1 MTARIL
7 DGKELAADMRAEMKL
22 EVARLKQEHDLVPC
36 LAVVLVGDNP
46 ASVSYVN
53 KKSRV
58 AAEIGIESNLQ
69 VYPDSISQG
78 ELLAE
83 IATLNADASVHGIL
97 VQAPLPPQIDERTV
111 FNQVLPE
118 KDVDGFNAANLGRLC
133 QEDDDAF
140 VACTPAGII
149 ELIKRSAIETEG
161 KRTVVLGRSLIVGK
175 PAALLLLRKAMP
187 GNSTV
192 TVCHSRTS
200 NLAAVTREAD
210 ILIAAI
216 GRPEFVTADMVKPGV
231 AVIDVGINRVE
242 DATKK
247 RGYRLVGDVAFE
259 EVAEKASK
267 ITPVPGGVG
276 PMTVAMLMLNTVK
289 ACRLSRDSS
298 P

>member
-1 MTARIL
+1 MELIDGNRISREIIEELTAAV
-7 DGKELAADMRAEMKL
+7 AAL
-22 EVARLKQEHDLVPC
+22 EGIKPSVTFLR
-36 LAVVLVGDNP
+36 VGEDP

-78 ELLAE
+78 ELIEE
-83 IATLNADASVHGIL
+83 ITSLNEDPSVHGIL
-97 VQAPLPPQIDERTV
+97 VQAPLPAHVDERAV
-111 FNQVLPE
+111 FNHVLPT

-133 QEDDDAF
+133 QEDEDAF

-149 ELIKRSAIETEG
+149 ELIKRSDIETEG
-161 KRTVVLGRSLIVGK
+161 KRAVVLGRSLIVGK
-175 PAALLLLRKAMP
+175 PVALLMSKKGSP
-187 GNSTV
+187 GNCTV
-192 TVCHSRTS
+192 TVCHSRTRD
-200 NLAAVTREAD
+200 LATVTREAD
-210 ILIAAI
+210 ILVAAI

-276 PMTVAMLMLNTVK
+276 PMTVAMLMRNTVK

-298 P
+298 S